1 MFLVFTHLAHYLY
14 DATFLFL
21 TVSGPLTIPLSLM
34 GHSLLAVLTNGFISA
49 LNEIRECAP
58 LKITAKAAASTTE
71 CLQSVAVALGDHHQ
85 RFSLSFDQ
93 VSVCGCG
100 KTSFLGHA
108 RAHIVAACCCCCG
121 CFVCFGS
128 WTSAIYL
135 DDNSC
140 SICVGHLFSPYCCP
154 LPQRESAAFRRLCVL
169 FAGTLVPCV
178 AAAFAAVF
186 KPPREGMA
194 VGWDEASDTS
204 RRVSIASVLVAMKNL
219 CEC

>member
-1 MFLVFTHLAHYLY
+1 VFLLFTHLAHYLY

-100 KTSFLGHA
+100 KSSFFRDVRTHSSWL
-108 RAHIVAACCCCCG
+108 RVDAASYASEAG
-121 CFVCFGS
+121 
-128 WTSAIYL
+128 L
-135 DDNSC
+135 R
-140 SICVGHLFSPYCCP
+140 LF
-154 LPQRESAAFRRLCVL
+154 
-169 FAGTLVPCV
+169 TWMTT
-178 AAAFAAVF
+178 AAVF
-186 KPPREGMA
+186 VWVIYSHPIAAHSLSVNRRHFAVCVFYLRAPLCHVWQRRLPPYSSRLARAWPWGGTKPVIP
-194 VGWDEASDTS
+194 VGA
-204 RRVSIASVLVAMKNL
+204 
-219 CEC
+219 